1 RHRNGLDDPVHG
13 GTLVHPVLTHPSLE
27 GLELPAHLVR
37 DPEVVAVDLT
47 KALEDRLE
55 APRPPAPGVREMDDL
70 DWRLSFL
77 RQDKPSL
84 GGHAR
89 ERLGEPPTSGSPCRR
104 DPVATGPP

>member
-1 RHRNGLDDPVHG
+1 
-13 GTLVHPVLTHPSLE
+13 
-27 GLELPAHLVR
+27 VR

-84 GGHAR
+84 GGRAR
-89 ERLGEPPTSGSPCRR
+89 GRLGDAPPSGSPCRR
-104 DPVATGPP
+104 DSVATGPPPISGASLPSSRPSSRPSWPSPSASRAAAAPAR